1 MSNLRSNVHCKKGL
15 AWPTIGRT
23 AQIFSYNQLSVY
35 NSLVHDLKN
44 VGTKVADERNEK
56 VHCTRRGFSMNFIL
70 SR

>member
-1 MSNLRSNVHCKKGL
+1 MCIVKKGWL
-15 AWPTIGRT
+15 GQQLVELLKFFPTINF
-23 AQIFSYNQLSVY
+23 QCKN